1 VTPPAVV
8 DTDVTNPRSTVRRAP
23 DVSSTLPASSPE
35 LLAALGIALPGAGQ
49 VRSRATDRLAL
60 GHDASH
66 FALTPSAVA
75 TPSDAADVGR
85 LFAVSAAQG
94 VPMTFRS
101 GGTSLS
107 GQGVT
112 DGILVD
118 TRRHF
123 RDIEILD
130 GGARVRIGPGATV
143 RQVNARL
150 ARLGRKL
157 GPDPASEIAC
167 TLGGVVANN
176 SSGMACGTVAN
187 TYNTMDSL
195 VLVLPSGTVIDTG
208 AADADDRLRLLEP
221 VLYEGL
227 SRLRDRVRAN
237 PHSVRVIEQ
246 QFSMKNTMGYGLNSL
261 LDHTRPVDILG
272 HLVVGSEGT
281 LAFVASVVMRTVPL
295 LKHAMTGLLVFDS
308 LSGATGSLPALLET
322 GPATIELLDAA
333 SLRVGQ
339 ADPKADES
347 LRRIVVESH
356 AALLVEYQADS
367 APAVAD
373 LSAAALPV
381 LRSLPVAGP
390 AELTADPRMRAR
402 LWHTRKGLYATVAE
416 ARPSGTTALLEDIVV
431 PVPALLETC
440 ERLTGLFGR
449 HGYADS
455 VIFGHAK
462 DGNIHFM
469 LTEQLGGGGPLDRF
483 LGFTEDMVE
492 LVLGQGGSLKAEHG
506 TGRMMAPY
514 VRRQYGDELYD
525 VMREI
530 KKLCDPRGML
540 NPGVL
545 ITDDDDA
552 HIRHLKVTPTV
563 EEEVDRC
570 VECGYC
576 EPVCPSKDLTT
587 TPRQRIVLRREMRR
601 AESSGDTALLGQ
613 LQQEYEYDAID
624 TCAVDG
630 MCQTA
635 CPVLINTGD
644 LMKRLRADNAGKLA
658 AQGWKTAA
666 KHWAGTTR
674 AASLALTVANK
685 LPSALVTGPNT
696 LGRRVIDPDTL
707 PLWSAELPGGGKP
720 RRSGKGNE
728 KAIPAASQPQSIA
741 QPAVP
746 VADAVYFTACVGTMF
761 GPSEAGPGVR
771 ESFVQ
776 ICERAGITLAYPA
789 DLPNLCCGTPWRS
802 KGMKAGYAEMT
813 KRVLPALWAA
823 SRQGELPIVC
833 DAASCTEGLRQM
845 LETAVADPTSG
856 YATLRIVDAVEFVE
870 EHVLPQLTVTRK
882 IPSMSLHPTCSSTR
896 MGMNESLRGVAEAVA
911 ESVTVP
917 DAWGCC
923 GFAGDR
929 GLLHPELTASATN
942 AQAAEI
948 VSGSFDAFAS
958 CNRTCELG
966 MTRATGAQ
974 YQHVLELVDWAST
987 DAPGADTPGAT
998 GGRSPGGR

>member
-1 VTPPAVV
+1 MAGSPALV
-8 DTDVTNPRSTVRRAP
+8 DSHSARSGVNSRRRSVKRAP
-23 DVSSTLPASSPE
+23 LVSSTLPESSPA
-35 LLAALGIALPGAGQ
+35 LLVALGAAMASTGQ
-49 VRSRATDRLAL
+49 LRSRATDRLAL

-75 TPSDAADVGR
+75 TPADAAEVGR
-85 LFAVSAAQG
+85 LFAVSAAHG

-107 GQGVT
+107 GQAVT

-118 TRRHF
+118 TRRYF

-130 GGARVRIGPGATV
+130 DGARVRVGPGATV

-187 TYNTMDSL
+187 TYNTVESL

-208 AADADDRLRLLEP
+208 AVDADERLRSLEP
-221 VLYEGL
+221 ELYQGL
-227 SRLRDRVRAN
+227 SRLRDRVRGN
-237 PHSVRVIEQ
+237 PASVAVIEQ

-261 LDHTRPVDILG
+261 LDHTAPAQILA

-295 LKHAMTGLLVFDS
+295 LKHAMTGLLVFET
-308 LSGATGSLPALLET
+308 LSAATGSLPALVST
-322 GPATIELLDAA
+322 GAATIELLDSV

-339 ADPKADES
+339 ADPEADES
-347 LRRIVVESH
+347 LRRITVDRH

-367 APAVAD
+367 AAAVAE
-373 LSAAALPV
+373 LSAAAHPV
-381 LRSLPVAGP
+381 LRSLPVTGP
-390 AELTADPRMRAR
+390 ADVTADPRARAR
-402 LWHTRKGLYATVAE
+402 LWHTRKGLYATVAG

-440 ERLTGLFGR
+440 EQLTGLFAK
-449 HGYADS
+449 HAYQDS

-483 LGFTEDMVE
+483 QGFTEDLVE

-514 VRRQYGDELYD
+514 VRRQYGDELYE

-530 KKLCDPRGML
+530 KRLCDPRGTL

-545 ITDDDDA
+545 ISDDADA
-552 HIRHLKVTPTV
+552 HIRHLKVAPTV
-563 EEEVDRC
+563 ESEVDRC

-576 EPVCPSKDLTT
+576 EPVCPSRDLTT
-587 TPRQRIVLRREMRR
+587 TPRQRIVLRREMEGARLD
-601 AESSGDTALLGQ
+601 GDLGLLTQ

-644 LMKRLRADNAGKLA
+644 LMKRLRADNAGKLEA
-658 AQGWKTAA
+658 KGWKFAA

-685 LPSALVTGPNT
+685 LPSSLVTGPNR
-696 LGRRVIDPDTL
+696 LGRKVIDPDTL
-707 PLWSAELPGGGKP
+707 PLWSAELPGGG
-720 RRSGKGNE
+720 RSRANLNG
-728 KAIPAASQPQSIA
+728 
-741 QPAVP
+741 AV
-746 VADAVYFTACVGTMF
+746 
-761 GPSEAGPGVR
+761 
-771 ESFVQ
+771 
-776 ICERAGITLAYPA
+776 
-789 DLPNLCCGTPWRS
+789 
-802 KGMKAGYAEMT
+802 
-813 KRVLPALWAA
+813 
-823 SRQGELPIVC
+823 
-833 DAASCTEGLRQM
+833 
-845 LETAVADPTSG
+845 
-856 YATLRIVDAVEFVE
+856 
-870 EHVLPQLTVTRK
+870 H
-882 IPSMSLHPTCSSTR
+882 
-896 MGMNESLRGVAEAVA
+896 AEAA
-911 ESVTVP
+911 
-917 DAWGCC
+917 
-923 GFAGDR
+923 
-929 GLLHPELTASATN
+929 
-942 AQAAEI
+942 
-948 VSGSFDAFAS
+948 
-958 CNRTCELG
+958 
-966 MTRATGAQ
+966 
-974 YQHVLELVDWAST
+974 
-987 DAPGADTPGAT
+987 APGAAAMPAATADIAAGAT
-998 GGRSPGGR
+998 PALAG